1 MLLDVFV
8 KIKNCTNKK
17 IFVYLPIIVTMAV
30 ACFASLAILAGS
42 MAAIYGIGWYK
53 DRRRQNRRLAKKSV
67 ADDGH
72 VTTKEE
78 QPIVEQV
85 AY

>member
-1 MLLDVFV
+1 
-8 KIKNCTNKK
+8 
-17 IFVYLPIIVTMAV
+17 
-30 ACFASLAILAGS
+30 

-67 ADDGH
+67 MDDGR

-78 QPIVEQV
+78 QPIAEQV
-85 AY
+85 A